1 MAAGTIYINFKNKNI
16 TTSPVKIDGIYE
28 ALKSN
33 HRNAIRLTNVVI
45 NGVEN
50 ADCMAFST
58 VVGTDYH
65 LYYGNSASYI
75 SVTKE
80 DMVQLVS
87 I

>member
-28 ALKSN
+28 ALESN
-33 HRNAIRLTNVVI
+33 HRNAIRLTNVVV
-45 NGVEN
+45 NGVER
-50 ADCMAFST
+50 ADCMASAT

-65 LYYGNSASYI
+65 LYYDNTDYI

>member
-1 MAAGTIYINFKNKNI
+1 MAAGTIYINFNNKNI
-16 TTSPVKIDGIYE
+16 TTNPVKIDGIYE
-28 ALKSN
+28 ALESN
-33 HRNAIRLTNVVI
+33 HRNAIRLTNGVV
-45 NGVEN
+45 NGVEK
-50 ADCMAFST
+50 ADCMAFAT

-65 LYYGNSASYI
+65 LYYGNPADYI